1 MARKL
6 NRGETPRM
14 AVKAQVFKK
23 KNRLRALL
31 SVILATAGIGLIGFA
46 LAKLD
51 KLPFGNAAAEE
62 DVAFAQDL
70 FIQQQDIFMNL
81 KNVLHIPEAPLFST
95 EPEKSSE
102 FQNLAEGDFIGTL
115 LIPALDQSFPIIHGT
130 SDEHLKEGV
139 GHYAQSVMPGVEDN
153 CVLSGHRDTVFTD
166 LGDLIVGDLLIIEMA
181 DRSLTYK
188 IDGTRIVD
196 KEDRTVIVP
205 TDYAALT
212 LTTCYPF
219 VYIGNA
225 PQRYVVTAA
234 LIPNE

>member
-1 MARKL
+1 
-6 NRGETPRM
+6 M
-14 AVKAQVFKK
+14 AVKAQAFKK
-23 KNRLRALL
+23 KNRLRVLL
-31 SVILATAGIGLIGFA
+31 SVCLFAAVIGMIGFA

-51 KLPFGNAAAEE
+51 RLPFSTSAAEE
-62 DVAFAQDL
+62 DLAVDQDL
-70 FIQQQDIFMNL
+70 FIQQQNTFINL
-81 KNVLHIPEAPLFST
+81 KNVLYIPEAPLFST
-95 EPEKSSE
+95 EPEKSTK
-102 FQNLAEGDFIGTL
+102 FRDLKEGDFIGTL
-115 LIPALDQSFPIIHGT
+115 LIPAPDQSFPIIHGT

-153 CVLSGHRDTVFTD
+153 CVLSGHRDTVFTE
-166 LGDLIVGDLLIIEMA
+166 LGDLIVGDLLTIEMA

-219 VYIGNA
+219 VFIGSA
-225 PQRYVVTAA
+225 PQRYIVTAA
-234 LIPNE
+234 LTPND

>member
-1 MARKL
+1 
-6 NRGETPRM
+6 M
-14 AVKAQVFKK
+14 AVKAQAFKK
-23 KNRLRALL
+23 KNRLRVFL
-31 SVILATAGIGLIGFA
+31 SICLFAAGIGLIGFA

-51 KLPFGNAAAEE
+51 RLPFSTTAAEE
-62 DVAFAQDL
+62 DLAVAQDL
-70 FIQQQDIFMNL
+70 FIQQQDTFMNL
-81 KNVLHIPEAPLFST
+81 KNALHVPEAPLFST
-95 EPEKSSE
+95 EPETSTE
-102 FQNLAEGDFIGTL
+102 FQGLAEGDFIGTL

-130 SDEHLKEGV
+130 SDAHLKEGV

-166 LGDLIVGDLLIIEMA
+166 LGDLIIGDLLIIEMA
-181 DRSLTYK
+181 DRLLTYQ

-205 TDYAALT
+205 TNYAALT

-219 VYIGNA
+219 VYIGSA